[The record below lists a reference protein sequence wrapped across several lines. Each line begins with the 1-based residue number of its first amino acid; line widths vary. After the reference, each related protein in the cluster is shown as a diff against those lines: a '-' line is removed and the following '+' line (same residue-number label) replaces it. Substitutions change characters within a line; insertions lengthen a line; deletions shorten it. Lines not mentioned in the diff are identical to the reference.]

1 MNSDVICVGSSSVD
15 VFVQT
20 PFAAH
25 LRRWKSG
32 KVKDFQAYPVGSKI
46 LIDSLLFST
55 GGGGTNTAVALSRL
69 GLKTAFLGKM
79 GAGANAFAVSHELK
93 REKVNSLA
101 VCKKGGRTGY
111 SIILDSVGHDRT
123 ILTAKG
129 SNNDLQPDEI
139 PWRKLR
145 TSWFYFSSML
155 GRSFQAQK
163 KIAQFAAKKKVPI
176 AYNISDYLAKKG
188 VHVLK
193 PILQHTTIF
202 ILNREEALLLTGKR
216 TPEEAFKLLNGLGIK
231 YVVITDGQHGATA
244 YHDHR
249 SYHINADRIK
259 VVETTGAGDAFA
271 ASFLAGMIKT
281 KDIVFALKLAKEN
294 AESVIQHHG
303 AKNLLLS
310 WKEAVRMV
318 ERNKSKVAIRNIG

>member
-32 KVKDFQAYPVGSKI
+32 KRKDFQAYPVGSKI
-46 LIDSLLFST
+46 LINNLLFST

-79 GAGANAFAVSHELK
+79 GAGANAFAISDELK
-93 REKVNSLA
+93 REKVISLA
-101 VCKKGGRTGY
+101 VCQKGGRTGY
-111 SIILDSVGHDRT
+111 SIILDSIGHDRT

-129 SNNDLQPDEI
+129 SNNDLQPGEI
-139 PWRKLR
+139 PWKKLH
-145 TSWFYFSSML
+145 TLWFYFSSML

-163 KIAQFAAKKKVPI
+163 KIARFAAKKNIPI
-176 AYNISDYLAKKG
+176 AYNISGYLAKKG
-188 VHVLK
+188 INFLK
-193 PILQHTTIF
+193 PILQHTTVF
-202 ILNREEALLLTGKR
+202 ILNREEALLLTKKR
-216 TPEEAFKLLNGLGIK
+216 APEKAFKVLNGLGIK
-231 YVVITDGQHGATA
+231 YIVITDGQHGATA
-244 YHDHR
+244 YHKHH
-249 SYHINADRIK
+249 SYRISAARIK
-259 VVETTGAGDAFA
+259 VIETTGAGDAFA

-281 KDIVFALKLAKEN
+281 KDIVFSLKLAKEN

-303 AKNLLLS
+303 AKNRLLT
-310 WKEAVRMV
+310 WKEAVKRV
-318 ERNKSKVAIRNIG
+318 ERNKSKVAIKKVL